1 MRLCQQ
7 KILTFLCVLNNKTI
21 NNTEGVLRIIRDRY
35 TVFANV
41 NSIINSINCI
51 IFKLN
56 KIRKFK
62 YTKMATLPPRKNPTP
77 TRLSKQQ
84 NLTPIQT
91 LLQMGFQKHR
101 AEKALAATGNRGVQI
116 ASDWLLAHVNDPTLD
131 ECVPREY
138 ILYVCPTGPFLQALE
153 DFWTKSR
160 LLCGWNGAHNYVPH
174 ITLVSFFKAP
184 DECSLQ
190 LSKAL
195 KQVVD
200 MAGSLLDR
208 PIKLE
213 LYMSQNFMGF
223 FVAED
228 DANYLKRIALQ
239 YVKES
244 ANSTISLE
252 PHVKSLH
259 LTLAYQFP
267 QSQFNALK
275 TLVETLDASCASN
288 WELRLYSRDPRLAT
302 KQVHKVVYPHTP
314 HEIDELELR
323 IGDYIYLNSDAVD
336 SSSDGWAEGVSW
348 LTGSLG
354 HLPVNYTERT
364 AESDAWTL
372 HRVVQLS
379 KSVTPSLTSAEEIDI
394 VDGRSLSTDQE
405 ERARDSHHTGNY
417 PEVIEGSSYNEES
430 EQSVEKYLRKT
441 LRPCLDL
448 PTLQFNNNPNQ
459 HTPSLEISTN
469 NMCSPQK
476 DIMVEPIIA
485 EAAKPDDTLSTHSIH
500 SNLFSESTAR
510 NKNRKVYIMRHG
522 ERVDFTFGTWIPYCF
537 DEFNNYVR
545 QDLNMPKELPK
556 RKKCPKGWRNDSP
569 LTNIGLYQA
578 KLTGEAMFDANVH
591 IDHVFCS
598 PAYRCIQTC
607 TSALEGLKLKSN
619 YPIKLEPGLFEYM
632 NWHPEG
638 TPDWLSYDELSD
650 AKFNIDPNY
659 KPFMTVDKLNECINE
674 TSEEFYK
681 RNYEVLRKI
690 IDVTKGNIFVVAHA
704 TTLDTCTRQLIGENP
719 RNSDELRQVIHK
731 IPYCSLVTV
740 EESNNTWKFVE
751 PDCLPVT
758 HAKNPRFEWNVL
770 TAT

>member
-1 MRLCQQ
+1 M
-7 KILTFLCVLNNKTI
+7 
-21 NNTEGVLRIIRDRY
+21 
-35 TVFANV
+35 AN
-41 NSIINSINCI
+41 
-51 IFKLN
+51 
-56 KIRKFK
+56 
-62 YTKMATLPPRKNPTP
+62 LPPRKTTP
-77 TRLSKQQ
+77 TRISKQH
-84 NLTPIQT
+84 LTPIQT

-101 AEKALAATGNRGVQI
+101 AEKALASTGNRGVQI
-116 ASDWLLAHVNDPTLD
+116 ASDWLLAHVNDTTLD
-131 ECVPREY
+131 ECTPREY
-138 ILYVCPTGPFLQALE
+138 ILYACPTGPFLQQLE

-160 LLCGWNGAHNYVPH
+160 QLCGWNGAHNYVPH

-200 MAGSLLDR
+200 MTGALLDR

-228 DANYLKRIALQ
+228 DANYLKRLALQ
-239 YVKES
+239 YVKEVS
-244 ANSTISLE
+244 NSTISLE

-275 TLVETLDASCASN
+275 TLVESLDASCASN

-302 KQVHKVVYPHTP
+302 KQVHKVVYPHSP

-336 SSSDGWAEGVSW
+336 NSSDGWAEGISW
-348 LTGSLG
+348 LTGAQG

-379 KSVTPSLTSAEEIDI
+379 KSITPSLTSNEECDL
-394 VDGRSLSTDQE
+394 VDGRSLSTETEDHL
-405 ERARDSHHTGNY
+405 RHRDLTQAGVHAS
-417 PEVIEGSSYNEES
+417 ELIEGSSFNEDS

-441 LRPCLDL
+441 LKPCLDI
-448 PTLQFNNNPNQ
+448 PSIGNNHSSNHHQQATPLIEITPNSMS
-459 HTPSLEISTN
+459 TPNASG
-469 NMCSPQK
+469 
-476 DIMVEPIIA
+476 DIKVEPIP
-485 EAAKPDDTLSTHSIH
+485 AAPPKADDTLSQHSAEN
-500 SNLFSESTAR
+500 SMSLSSR
-510 NKNRKVYIMRHG
+510 NRRVYIMRHG

-537 DEFNNYVR
+537 DEFNNYMR
-545 QDLNMPKELPK
+545 KDLNMPKTLPK
-556 RKKCPKGWRNDSP
+556 RNNIPDGWLNDSP

-578 KLTGEAMFDANVH
+578 SLIGEALYDARVQ

-607 TSALEGLKLKSN
+607 TSALEGLKLTGKHK
-619 YPIKLEPGLFEYM
+619 IKLEPGLFEWMAWY
-632 NWHPEG
+632 PDG
-638 TPDWLSYDELSD
+638 VPDWLTKEELQA
-650 AKFNIDPNY
+650 AKYNIDTEY
-659 KPFMTVDKLNECINE
+659 QPFVTVNNLNESIKE
-674 TSEEFYK
+674 TTEGFYT
-681 RNYEVLRKI
+681 RNYDVLRKI
-690 IDVTKGNIFVVAHA
+690 IDSTAGNVLIVAHA
-704 TTLDTCTRQLIGENP
+704 TTLDTCTRQLIGEAP
-719 RNSDELRQVIHK
+719 RNTNELRQVIHK
-731 IPYCSLVTV
+731 IPYCSLANV
-740 EESNNTWKFVE
+740 EEIDGQWKLVE
-751 PDCLPVT
+751 PDTLPVT
-758 HAKNPRFEWNVL
+758 HSKNPRFEWNAL